1 MTTCKQCKC
10 GQKATW
16 IYMPSGQEHPF
27 YCDDCVIDKDS
38 LGCTCN
44 WKSIDGEFA
53 ELPEGIEG
61 IDWAWID
68 AEKAKE
74 YKYSEVKPQQYWQK
88 LQPNGK
94 PWPCCEYWEDEEG
107 FE

>member
-1 MTTCKQCKC
+1 MKKNNCKC
-10 GQKATW
+10 GKLAVW
-16 IYMPSGQEHPF
+16 AYMPSGHEHPF

-44 WKSIDGEFA
+44 WHDTKGEFA
-53 ELPEGIEG
+53 EKPEGAEG

-68 AEKAKE
+68 AEKAKKC
-74 YKYSEVKPQQYWQK
+74 KYSEVKPKQYWQK

-94 PWPCCEYWEDEEG
+94 PWPCCEYWKDEEG
-107 FE
+107 FDD